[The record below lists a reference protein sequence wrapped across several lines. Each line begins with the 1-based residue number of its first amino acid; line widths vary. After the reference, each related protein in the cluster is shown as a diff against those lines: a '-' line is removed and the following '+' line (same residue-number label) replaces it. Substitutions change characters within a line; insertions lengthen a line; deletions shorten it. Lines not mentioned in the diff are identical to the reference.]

1 MRWIAGPKHH
11 RFCCALRVLCGHCV
25 FLSYFLRC
33 RNWNIKQMK
42 LQTENNWC
50 VNILPSHL
58 VVHMNLFLLTAF
70 DGFDF
75 PITFIEGILWK
86 APSRFAS
93 ILCIYV
99 WWRYVCV
106 LRKRMYVFVC
116 VSIWIYGT
124 WNNGQAFNQLDGQNA
139 EWNELLVLA
148 RFFYSTNAR
157 YTYKHI
163 IHYLEMNFISWNYQL
178 FFVRTTTR
186 KRLLTSSF

>member
-11 RFCCALRVLCGHCV
+11 RFCCAFCV
-25 FLSYFLRC
+25 VIVCVCFFSTSCVSC

-86 APSRFAS
+86 APSHFAS

-99 WWRYVCV
+99 WRRYVCV
-106 LRKRMYVFVC
+106 LRKRMDIWICVC
-116 VSIWIYGT
+116 VCVCGFEYMEQWSGI
-124 WNNGQAFNQLDGQNA
+124 
-139 EWNELLVLA
+139 
-148 RFFYSTNAR
+148 
-157 YTYKHI
+157 
-163 IHYLEMNFISWNYQL
+163 
-178 FFVRTTTR
+178 
-186 KRLLTSSF
+186 